1 DDLGLYLNKAPAEVR
16 ADVEPLGNDGG
27 RLSDVG
33 PVRGSPVIR
42 GEALVVVVPEE
53 IAVEL
58 VATGLRDDVDHAAQ
72 RSPVLGLIAAELDL
86 DLLDELV
93 VEGLALV
100 AQLDAGRVDAV
111 DDVLVLERRG
121 AVDRDAAGLVRAGSR
136 RASR

>member
-1 DDLGLYLNKAPAEVR
+1 LGGFREEVPAYVR
-16 ADVEPLGNDGG
+16 ADGEPLGTDGR
-27 RLSDVG
+27 RLPDGG
-33 PVRGSPVIR
+33 PVRGSPVIGR
-42 GEALVVVVPEE
+42 EALVVVVPEE

-58 VATGLRDDVDHAAQ
+58 VATGLGDDVDHAAQ
-72 RSPVLGLIAAELDL
+72 RPPVLGLVAAELDL